1 MADLA
6 FSNVAS
12 SAVCLVD
19 VSGSAWSGVPRMV
32 SHNVPPAIP
41 RDQAYYWTARWQ
53 AGIEHSRAALAR
65 GDFREFDNGRDLARW
80 LLSDDD

>member
-1 MADLA
+1 MLRIWLSSWVPMITDSRGRSRRMQRPASAA
-6 FSNVAS
+6 FQ
-12 SAVCLVD
+12 
-19 VSGSAWSGVPRMV
+19 PK
-32 SHNVPPAIP
+32 PFP